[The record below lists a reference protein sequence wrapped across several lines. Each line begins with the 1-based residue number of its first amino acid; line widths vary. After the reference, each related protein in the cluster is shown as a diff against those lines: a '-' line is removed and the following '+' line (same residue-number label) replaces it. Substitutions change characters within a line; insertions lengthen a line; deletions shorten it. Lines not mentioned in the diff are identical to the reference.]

1 MDGPMQRAQNSTDN
15 LLAKFLGLQTASSTC
30 KAVCLQ
36 ADFGDRLEEKFQSR
50 FCNNCPCGSLGMQL
64 GHSAKWGAQTK
75 GRGLIRTALRRLRR
89 LGQEDR
95 HMRRTSSWRGCL
107 RSSWKPP
114 ARVEL
119 GCIRKEAR
127 GLLQQAA
134 ALTKP
139 VPDMRF
145 DDLPLTS
152 CWFD

>member
-1 MDGPMQRAQNSTDN
+1 MDGPIQRTQNSTYN
-15 LLAKFLGLQTASSTC
+15 LLAKFLELQTASSTC

-50 FCNNCPCGSLGMQL
+50 FCDDCPGGSLGMQL

-75 GRGLIRTALRRLRR
+75 RRGLIRK
-89 LGQEDR
+89 DR
-95 HMRRTSSWRGCL
+95 HMRRTTSWLGCL
-107 RSSWKPP
+107 RSSWKRP
-114 ARVEL
+114 ARAEL

-134 ALTKP
+134 ALTNP

-145 DDLPLTS
+145 DDLPFTS
-152 CWFD
+152 CWFGRLWDRTI